1 MNDEIILFED
11 YTNTNLETKPQI
23 IFSGK
28 KYEGSL
34 SLTKSILHFKTK
46 EGKKIQL
53 ELKNILN
60 VDSGGLDKENSFH
73 ITFITKKKVVL
84 HVDYYVNEPYKW
96 IKEIKKAERK
106 RLKKLVEQAV
116 SKGGLDNYQETLG
129 ILINEEKYYG
139 KHLKYLGRSKNYGK
153 MILKVKMEIATE
165 YEKLL
170 DYNKAIEAYK
180 DAELPDEV
188 IRIKKLLGDDKVEHL
203 DYDKAIE
210 IYESIGDKE
219 SAKNA
224 RKIKAE
230 QGAVKVT
237 QKVVHGDEVT
247 KTEIKDSVLNRSNVG
262 GGSSKMQELKD
273 LTEMKR
279 EGLIDDAEFKQM
291 KKEILGK

>member
-1 MNDEIILFED
+1 MSDDIILFED
-11 YTNTNLETKPQI
+11 YNNTNLETKPQI
-23 IFSGK
+23 TFSGK

-34 SLTKSILHFKTK
+34 SLTKSILYFNTK

-53 ELKNILN
+53 EIKNILN
-60 VDSGGLDKENSFH
+60 VDSGELDKENSFH
-73 ITFITKKKVVL
+73 ITFITKKNAIR

-129 ILINEEKYYG
+129 ILIND
-139 KHLKYLGRSKNYGK
+139 LNLRRSKNYEK

-188 IRIKKLLGDDKVEHL
+188 IRIKKLLGDEKVEHL

-219 SAKNA
+219 AAKNT
-224 RKIKAE
+224 RKLKAE

-237 QKVVHGDEVT
+237 QKVDHGVEVS

-262 GGSSKMQELKD
+262 GKSSKAEELREAKALLD
-273 LTEMKR
+273 
-279 EGLIDDAEFKQM
+279 EGLINEDDYENM